1 LAARLSTIWTLVLAS
16 LVLAAPAHAAFPG
29 ANGKIAFSSYGQVYT
44 INADGTGETV
54 LASGRDPAWSADGT
68 KLAYV
73 NAAGHLAVMNPDGSG
88 QTDLGVA
95 PQPGYEFSDL
105 WNPSWSPDG
114 TKIVYENDE
123 ETIDDLQT
131 REIYVVSGVIPNG
144 PKTRL
149 PFCDFC
155 VAQDPSWSP
164 DGGWI
169 AAHVTDP
176 DTGAI
181 SIKKIRPDGT
191 GLTDVYSGPS
201 DSPDWAPSGFRL
213 AISEGQGR
221 PSSAIATVNSDG
233 TGYVTID
240 QPVSNVYDD
249 QPAWSPDQKRIV
261 FVQTDYSAS
270 PVQHR
275 LYVMNSDGSGK
286 TLLQSDPSI
295 GYRAPS
301 WQPIPYTGYARPRG
315 ASPMSASLVPAY
327 QQCTNPN
334 SSHGAP
340 LSYPSCGAR
349 VQSPNVTIGTPDNN
363 GAGANMT
370 GSVRLRVRPDDPA
383 TPGDQ
388 ADVLID
394 ASATDIRCTV
404 ATDAAVCGGPNC
416 CDGPD
421 YTGQLQARVLLR
433 ITDRNNTPN
442 PGGPGPGT
450 VSDTPFSFTV
460 PCADTSP
467 DFTIGGDC
475 ATATSAD
482 AVVPGIVTRGQRS
495 IWELGSVQVDDGG
508 PDGVASTAAGNTLFL
523 GQGIFVP

>member
-29 ANGKIAFSSYGQVYT
+29 TNGKIAFSTYGQVYT

-73 NAAGHLAVMNPDGSG
+73 NPAGHLAVMNADGSG

-201 DSPDWAPSGFRL
+201 DSPDWAPNGFRL
-213 AISEGQGR
+213 AVSEGQGR
-221 PSSAIATVNSDG
+221 PSSAIAAVNSDG
-233 TGYVTID
+233 TGYVTLD
-240 QPVSNVYDD
+240 QPASNVYDD
-249 QPAWSPDQKRIV
+249 QPAWSPDQQRIA

-270 PVQHR
+270 PAAQHR
-275 LYVMNSDGSGK
+275 LYVMNADGSGK
-286 TLLQSDPSI
+286 TLLLSDPSVS
-295 GYRAPS
+295 YRAPS
-301 WQPIPYTGYARPRG
+301 WQPIPYTGYPRPRG
-315 ASPMSASLVPAY
+315 ASPFRASLVPAFK
-327 QQCTNPN
+327 QCTAPN
-334 SSHGAP
+334 DSHGSP
-340 LSYPSCGAR
+340 LAFGSCNPPQQESSYLT
-349 VQSPNVTIGTPDNN
+349 VGTPDAN
-363 GAGANMT
+363 GAGAHSIGFVLFKVVPASFNGELRIT
-370 GSVRLRVRPDDPA
+370 STITDVRCMP
-383 TPGDQ
+383 
-388 ADVLID
+388 
-394 ASATDIRCTV
+394 
-404 ATDAAVCGGPNC
+404 ATDAAVCNSPNAT
-416 CDGPD
+416 DGPD
-421 YTGQLQARVLLR
+421 YSGDLQANMTIR
-433 ITDRNNTPN
+433 ITDHYNGSNVNEAATVRDIPFPLRAVCTNT
-442 PGGPGPGT
+442 
-450 VSDTPFSFTV
+450 
-460 PCADTSP
+460 ADTS
-467 DFTIGGDC
+467 TGGVC
-475 ATATSAD
+475 TVTTACLLPEGCSTAGRRT
-482 AVVPGIVTRGQRS
+482 VIEMGQLEVS
-495 IWELGSVQVDDGG
+495 DGG
-508 PDGVASTAAGNTLFL
+508 ADGNAGTADNTVFMR
-523 GQGIFVP
+523 QGVFVP